1 MPTIEERVAFLEGQM
16 SELSHGL
23 VDLRDAVRQLDQ
35 TMDARFTQ
43 MDARFVQVDER
54 FAQVDARFAQVDAR
68 FAQVDAR
75 FAQVD
80 ARFVHVDARFDS
92 MDRRFATLD
101 DKVSRQF
108 VWTVGVQVTT
118 LVAIVGAL
126 LSRG

>member
-1 MPTIEERVAFLEGQM
+1 MLCARGKGANLTEAGMPTIEERLAFLEGQM

-23 VDLRDAVRQLDQ
+23 VEVRDAVRQLDQ
-35 TMDARFTQ
+35 T

-68 FAQVDAR
+68 FIQ
-75 FAQVD
+75 
-80 ARFVHVDARFDS
+80 VDARFDS

>member
-35 TMDARFTQ
+35 KMDARFTQ
-43 MDARFVQVDER
+43 LDARFVQVDER
-54 FAQVDARFAQVDAR
+54 FAQVDARFISVDAR
-68 FAQVDAR
+68 FAQM
-75 FAQVD
+75 
-80 ARFVHVDARFDS
+80 DARFDLI
-92 MDRRFATLD
+92 DRRFVAFD